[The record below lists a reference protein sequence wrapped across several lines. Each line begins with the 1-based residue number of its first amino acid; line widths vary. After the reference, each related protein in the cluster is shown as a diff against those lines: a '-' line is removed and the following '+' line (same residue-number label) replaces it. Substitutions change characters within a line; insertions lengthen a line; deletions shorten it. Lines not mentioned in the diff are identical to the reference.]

1 MRRLCTR
8 YGADY
13 GDPTRLTPKLPRDC
27 RLALRVSTTLN
38 GRALVLWSSLTRCPH
53 SPHSDAVSPID
64 EESDV
69 SLDEFVKAI
78 NGPSRHPTP
87 PVNVQQ
93 QSRIPARERD
103 LPALPID
110 EPPRGTLAIEQAPS
124 YRQAPFQRKPVSV
137 PGPHWQTQPQ
147 RTRVQP
153 RAQPQRMAPQAM
165 IPERDSSFGQR
176 AKHAVMRD
184 VPQQGRPPWKG
195 ASGREQQVAA
205 MYDDLA
211 VAPLSLPAKSDK
223 RTALKGEGHF
233 RARLSQMG
241 SPRVDGPSST
251 STAMRKLLTSRT
263 HKKASSLA
271 TPSPRSQYNID
282 GGRQSPSPYPSP
294 PHYDDRQM
302 TSISPSLADYPS
314 PNSAIRRKPPPNAHV
329 HKNSSHAHPLTSS
342 PVDQTEIPQ
351 PPTPDS
357 PPAIQNTGGDA
368 WTQPTSRFSITTYAT
383 TNAGTPNLNS
393 LQNSPAIGTN
403 SPSPSLPSNTGLAIK
418 GDRLESHFGAPFSGT
433 STLTVEQSM
442 ASADKDTMDSSR
454 NVSNRGTEATRRS
467 SIGALSKPLPPV
479 PQVAVA
485 TDRISL
491 LNAQLEGLANRRQNI
506 NYYIKQM
513 TDLTPRELLLASA
526 DVQRKRELEK
536 KNIEKLKEELSE
548 IQREEHELGLLLHR
562 AYKRQNKNAEYEPT
576 TLWVRRVAG

>member
-1 MRRLCTR
+1 M
-8 YGADY
+8 
-13 GDPTRLTPKLPRDC
+13 
-27 RLALRVSTTLN
+27 
-38 GRALVLWSSLTRCPH
+38 
-53 SPHSDAVSPID
+53 
-64 EESDV
+64 
-69 SLDEFVKAI
+69 
-78 NGPSRHPTP
+78 
-87 PVNVQQ
+87 
-93 QSRIPARERD
+93 
-103 LPALPID
+103 PALPSA

-153 RAQPQRMAPQAM
+153 RTQPQRTAPQAV

-176 AKHAVMRD
+176 ARHIVARD
-184 VPQQGRPPWKG
+184 VPQQSRPPWKG

-211 VAPLSLPAKSDK
+211 VAPLSLPTKSDK
-223 RTALKGEGHF
+223 RTALKGDGHF
-233 RARLSQMG
+233 RARLSQLG

-282 GGRQSPSPYPSP
+282 GGRQSPSPSPYPSP

-302 TSISPSLADYPS
+302 TSMSSPLTDYPS
-314 PNSAIRRKPPPNAHV
+314 PNSAIRRKQPPNAHV
-329 HKNSSHAHPLTSS
+329 HKNSLHAHPLTSS
-342 PVDQTEIPQ
+342 PVDQTEIPH

-357 PPAIQNTGGDA
+357 PPAIQITGGDA
-368 WTQPTSRFSITTYAT
+368 WTQPASRFSITTYAT

-393 LQNSPAIGTN
+393 LKNSPAIGTN
-403 SPSPSLPSNTGLAIK
+403 SPSSPLPSNAGLAIK
-418 GDRLESHFGAPFSGT
+418 RDRLESHFGAPFSGT
-433 STLTVEQSM
+433 STLSVEPSM
-442 ASADKDTMDSSR
+442 VSPDKDTMDSSPH
-454 NVSNRGTEATRRS
+454 VSNSATEATRRS
-467 SIGALSKPLPPV
+467 SIGSLSKPLPPV

-526 DVQRKRELEK
+526 EVQRKRELEK